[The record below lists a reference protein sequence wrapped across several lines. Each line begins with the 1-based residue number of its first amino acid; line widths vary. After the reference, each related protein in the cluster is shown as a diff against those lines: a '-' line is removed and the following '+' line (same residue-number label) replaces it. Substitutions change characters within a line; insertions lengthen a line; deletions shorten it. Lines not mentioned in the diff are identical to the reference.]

1 MGTTIRALFWGSVL
15 FIGTALGHSAHA
27 IEVFS
32 GEYVIEYASPRIS
45 ETPSVASS
53 SIFPQLKPV
62 RRIGSGLE
70 LVRRSTG
77 MKAMTVNGPHTEPY
91 DRSHDLYCE
100 KLLKEGGVR
109 RCSPNFKLKAST
121 TPNDPHLSKQWA
133 LLGSRGI
140 GAPDAWNSVTDATHV
155 VVAVLDTGVDLN
167 HPDLINNLW
176 RNEGE
181 IPGNGEDDDENG
193 YIDDLHG
200 INALSYAQG
209 PSDDNGHGSHVA
221 GTIAA
226 EGNNG
231 VGVSGVAWHAQIMAL
246 KFLGA
251 NGAGS
256 LAGAVEG
263 INYVIEQKT
272 RGVNIRVINASWGG
286 GGYSEILKNAIE
298 RASNE
303 GIMVVV
309 AAGNEGND
317 NDRNPSYPA
326 SYNLPNIISVAAIG
340 ERGEL
345 ASFSNRG
352 RASVHIAAPGVDIFS
367 TITGGRYASF
377 SGTSMAAPHVSGALS
392 LLLAKEPSVSIA
404 DIRTRVMESG
414 RDLSSLTNATVSGRV
429 LDLPRL
435 LSGERVPVGAISPC
449 SVSSCGAS
457 LHDMRIRT
465 ISRTSEVARQAK
477 VGARITLS
485 LTGTGN
491 GTILVTPQFDRFRCR
506 NKLPVEMKGGAAAVM
521 VRIPKEAANSRSLSF
536 TSGSVRRSLSL
547 HSTKVER
554 RASLPQS
561 ALARVCRT
569 LVSSA
574 KTLEINSK

>member
-1 MGTTIRALFWGSVL
+1 MATTLKALFWGGILS
-15 FIGTALGHSAHA
+15 IATALGPSAHA

-32 GEYVIEYASPRIS
+32 GEYVIQYASPRLT
-45 ETPSVASS
+45 EGPVVASS
-53 SIFPQLKPV
+53 AIFPQLKPV
-62 RRIGSGLE
+62 RRIGNGLE

-77 MKAMTVNGPHTEPY
+77 TKAMIASGPQTEPY

-100 KLLKEGGVR
+100 KLLQEGGVS

-121 TPNDPHLSKQWA
+121 TPNDPLLTKQWG
-133 LLGSRGI
+133 LIGGRGI
-140 GAPDAWNSVTDATHV
+140 RATDAWNSLSDASHV
-155 VVAVLDTGVDLN
+155 VVAVLDTGVDLT

-181 IPGNGEDDDENG
+181 IPGNGQDDDQNG
-193 YIDDLHG
+193 YSDDLHG
-200 INALSYAQG
+200 INTLSYAQG

-226 EGNNG
+226 EGDNG
-231 VGVSGVAWHAQIMAL
+231 VGVAGVAWHAQIMAL
-246 KFLGA
+246 KFLAA

-263 INYVIEQKT
+263 INYAIEQKT

-286 GGYSEILKNAIE
+286 GGYSQILKDAIE
-298 RASNE
+298 RAGNE

-317 NDRNPSYPA
+317 NDQNPSYPA
-326 SYNLPNIISVAAIG
+326 SYNLPNIISVAATG
-340 ERGEL
+340 EKGEL

-352 RASVHIAAPGVDIFS
+352 RSSVHIAAPGVDIFS
-367 TITGGRYASF
+367 TIMGGRYGSS

-392 LLLAKEPSVSIA
+392 LLFAKEPTISLSELRA
-404 DIRTRVMESG
+404 RVMESG
-414 RDLSSLTNATVSGRV
+414 RDLSPLTHTTVSGRV
-429 LDLPRL
+429 LDVPRL
-435 LSGERVPVGAISPC
+435 LLGERVPVGATSPC
-449 SVSSCGAS
+449 SSCRAS
-457 LHDMRIRT
+457 VEDMRIRT
-465 ISRTSEVARQAK
+465 TSRTRERSAR

-485 LTGTGN
+485 LTGTGD

-506 NKLPVEMKGGAAAVM
+506 EKLSVMMKGGVAALM
-521 VRIPKEAANSRSLSF
+521 VRIPKEAGSSRSVSF
-536 TSGSVRRSLSL
+536 TSGAVKRSLSL
-547 HSTKVER
+547 QSHSGAR
-554 RASLPQS
+554 RASLPKS
-561 ALARVCRT
+561 AMGRVCRS
-569 LVSSA
+569 LASSA